1 MKDEGVDDSD
11 WLLFHRGQ
19 PEFFLLALI
28 VSHQAFILHLSA
40 FILNL
45 NVSPEVGLGYAP
57 SCRQTNSGTFSKVG
71 RETVQGMY

>member
-1 MKDEGVDDSD
+1 MRDEGVDDSD

-28 VSHQAFILHLSA
+28 VSHQAFIL
-40 FILNL
+40 NL

-57 SCRQTNSGTFSKVG
+57 SCRKTNSGTFSKVG